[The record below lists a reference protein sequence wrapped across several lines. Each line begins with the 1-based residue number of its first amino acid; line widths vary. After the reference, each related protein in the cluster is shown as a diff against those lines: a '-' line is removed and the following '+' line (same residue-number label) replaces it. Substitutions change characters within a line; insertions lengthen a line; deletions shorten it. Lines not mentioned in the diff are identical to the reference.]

1 MLRVAATHPGPIPRH
16 PFPPT
21 ATACEDEGDWAVLNA
36 GNNAFV
42 GAFSEHRTLP
52 GGLSK
57 VRHPFGLLVCY
68 F

>member
-1 MLRVAATHPGPIPRH
+1 MRVIGRLSAQAT
-16 PFPPT
+16 T
-21 ATACEDEGDWAVLNA
+21 L
-36 GNNAFV
+36 FV